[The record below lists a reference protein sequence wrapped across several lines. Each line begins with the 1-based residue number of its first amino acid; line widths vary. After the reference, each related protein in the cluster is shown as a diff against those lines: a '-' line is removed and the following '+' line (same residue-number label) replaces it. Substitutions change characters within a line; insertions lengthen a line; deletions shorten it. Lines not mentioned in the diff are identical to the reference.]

1 MRDSGSSSS
10 EINLLFTS
18 VGRRVELMNAF
29 REAYARLGLRGRLVA
44 TDIDPLAPA
53 LQNVDRAYLVPRV
66 DDPRLPGRLVEI
78 CEQEDIRLIF
88 PLIDPDIPL
97 LARHAEDFRS
107 VGAQAVVVSPDAAD
121 LTRDKWKTH
130 AFLDELGV
138 PAPRTWLPEQLEGG
152 APGFPLFVKPR
163 FGSAGKD
170 AFRADNRK
178 ALEFLLDYVADPIV
192 QEFLPGPEV
201 TSDVV
206 CSLEGEVWAVVSRQR
221 IEVRWGEVAKGVT
234 IFEPEIQSA
243 CLKIAKELQ
252 AIGPITVQCMA
263 REGEFLFTEINARFG
278 GGHPLALQAGVPSV
292 EWYLRQ
298 AAGLPV
304 EVPPLGTYQRGLY
317 LTRFDQSYFLTDE
330 DLDRA

>member
-1 MRDSGSSSS
+1 MRNSGSSSS

-53 LQNVDRAYLVPRV
+53 LQNVDRAYLVQ
-66 DDPRLPGRLVEI
+66 I

-107 VGAQAVVVSPDAAD
+107 VGAQAVVGSPDAAD

-138 PAPRTWLPEQLEGG
+138 PAPRTWLPEQLEGR
-152 APGFPLFVKPR
+152 APGFPL
-163 FGSAGKD
+163 

-201 TSDVV
+201 TS
-206 CSLEGEVWAVVSRQR
+206 
-221 IEVRWGEVAKGVT
+221 VR
-234 IFEPEIQSA
+234 
-243 CLKIAKELQ
+243 
-252 AIGPITVQCMA
+252 A
-263 REGEFLFTEINARFG
+263 RK
-278 GGHPLALQAGVPSV
+278 
-292 EWYLRQ
+292 
-298 AAGLPV
+298 
-304 EVPPLGTYQRGLY
+304 
-317 LTRFDQSYFLTDE
+317 
-330 DLDRA
+330 